1 MKLKL
6 VILLFC
12 LTRLLF
18 SQIISPV
25 KWKTSLKELQNQEF
39 EVLISAKIEKPWHLY
54 SKDLNSNSGIPTE
67 VNFKPNANV
76 KLIGKLIEKGNQ
88 QKVFSEAF
96 KTELLYYSDE
106 VSYIQKFKVLDTS
119 KEQTINIE
127 VYYQVCDDK
136 VCLAPESEILQIKT
150 PAKVEIKTQS
160 QAQDSSTV
168 AKNSTI
174 EKKKIEE
181 IIEQQ
186 PKENKINSLLISS
199 IDLKNPKNLCGVQD
213 NHQSEKSYLK
223 LAILG
228 FLGGLLALLTP
239 CVFPMI
245 PLTVSFF
252 TKSKDSKKGKKNA
265 LIYALLIVIIFALLS
280 IPFHLFE
287 SINSDIFNQISTNI
301 WLNLFFFVVF
311 LVFAFS
317 FFGYFELTLPS
328 WIANKTD
335 QAANKTGFVG
345 LFFMALTL
353 VIVSFSC
360 TGPILGSLLAGA
372 ISNTNGAWQLTYALI
387 GFGLS
392 WSLIFGGFA
401 LFPQVLSSLP
411 KSGNW
416 MNTTKVILGF
426 LEVALALK
434 FLSKADLVSKTNL
447 ITRELFIAIWII
459 IFILM
464 LLYLL
469 GKIRFP
475 HDEKN
480 IKLSLGRKIFAG
492 LTFLFVVYLGWGM
505 IPSKEV
511 RLKMLSG
518 ILPPAHLSYFT
529 KNSETCPLNLACL
542 HDYNQAIQLSK
553 QTEKPILLDFTGYG
567 CENCRKMEEFV
578 WSEPEVFEILNE
590 KLIIVSLYVDDK
602 ELLPPSEQIIVTLK
616 NGKQRQLETIGDK
629 WSVFQQ
635 ENFNSNSQPQYV
647 LINANEELL
656 NFPLSGYVSKEE
668 FLNFLNCGLK

>member
-12 LTRLLF
+12 LTGLLF

-25 KWKTSLKELQNQEF
+25 KWKTSIKELQNQEF
-39 EVLISAKIEKPWHLY
+39 EALISAKIEKPWHLY
-54 SKDLNSNSGIPTE
+54 SKDLNPNSGIPTE
-67 VNFKPNANV
+67 VNFKPNPHV
-76 KLIGKLIEKGNQ
+76 QLIGKLTEKGNQ

-96 KTELLYYSDE
+96 KTELLYYSDD
-106 VSYIQKFKVLDTS
+106 VFYIQKFKVLDAS
-119 KEQTINIE
+119 KEQIINIE

-136 VCLAPESEILQIKT
+136 MCLAPESELLQVKI
-150 PAKVEIKTQS
+150 PAKVEAKTDNLQKKD
-160 QAQDSSTV
+160 AV
-168 AKNSTI
+168 KNS
-174 EKKKIEE
+174 
-181 IIEQQ
+181 IIEQ
-186 PKENKINSLLISS
+186 KKAEKIINNQLEEKISTSLLIPS
-199 IDLKNPKNLCGVQD
+199 IDLKNPKNSCAIQD
-213 NHQSEKSYLK
+213 NHQNEKSYLK

-287 SINSDIFNQISTNI
+287 SINSDVFNQISTNI
-301 WLNLFFFVVF
+301 GLNLFFFAVF
-311 LVFAFS
+311 IVFAFS

-372 ISNTNGAWQLTYALI
+372 ISNTNGAWQLTFALI

-434 FLSKADLVSKTNL
+434 FLSKADLVAKTNL
-447 ITRELFIAIWII
+447 INREFFIAIWIL
-459 IFILM
+459 IFVLLLM
-464 LLYLL
+464 YLL

-475 HDEKN
+475 HDEKQVQ
-480 IKLSLGRKIFAG
+480 LSFGRKLFAG
-492 LTFLFVVYLGWGM
+492 LIFLFVIYLGWGI

-511 RLKMLSG
+511 RLKALSG
-518 ILPPAHLSYFT
+518 ILPPAHLSFF
-529 KNSETCPLNLACL
+529 KKDSETCPLNLACL
-542 HDYNQAIQLSK
+542 HDYHQAIQLSK
-553 QTEKPILLDFTGYG
+553 QTGKPILLDFTGYG

-602 ELLPPSEQIIVTLK
+602 ELLPTSEQIIVTLK

-635 ENFNSNSQPQYV
+635 ENFNSNSQPQYI
-647 LINANEELL
+647 LLNSNEELL

>member
-1 MKLKL
+1 MKLKFGIL
-6 VILLFC
+6 VLFFNC
-12 LTRLLF
+12 LLF

-25 KWKTSLKELQNQEF
+25 KWKTSIKELQNQEF
-39 EVLISAKIEKPWHLY
+39 EALISAKIEKPWHLY
-54 SKDLNSNSGIPTE
+54 SKDLNPNSGIPTE
-67 VNFKPNANV
+67 VNFKPNKNIQ
-76 KLIGKLIEKGNQ
+76 LLGKLIEKGNK

-96 KTELLYYSDE
+96 KTELLYFSDE
-106 VSYIQKFKVLDTS
+106 VSYVQKFKVLDNS
-119 KEQTINIE
+119 KKEKVNVE

-136 VCLAPESEILQIKT
+136 QCLAPESEILQINIPT
-150 PAKVEIKTQS
+150 KVETKTTIDKKDTITS
-160 QAQDSSTV
+160 
-168 AKNSTI
+168 KNSI
-174 EKKKIEE
+174 EEGKKSEE
-181 IIEQQ
+181 IIKQHT
-186 PKENKINSLLISS
+186 KENKSNSLLITS
-199 IDLKNPKNLCGVQD
+199 INLKNPKKSCGVQEI
-213 NHQSEKSYLK
+213 HQNEQNYFK
-223 LAILG
+223 LLILG

-265 LIYALLIVIIFALLS
+265 LIYALLIVMIFAFLS

-311 LVFAFS
+311 IVFAFS

-328 WIANKTD
+328 WIANRTD
-335 QAANKTGFVG
+335 QASNKTGFIG

-434 FLSKADLVSKTNL
+434 FLSKADLVAKTNF
-447 ITRELFIAIWII
+447 INRELFIVIWII
-459 IFILM
+459 IFALM
-464 LLYLL
+464 FFYLL

-480 IKLSLGRKIFAG
+480 VKLSLGRKLFAG
-492 LTFLFVVYLGWGM
+492 LTLLFVIYLGWGI

-518 ILPPAHLSYFT
+518 ILPPAHLSYFV

-542 HDYNQAIQLSK
+542 HDYNQAVQLSK
-553 QTEKPILLDFTGYG
+553 QTGKPILLDFTGYG
-567 CENCRKMEEFV
+567 CENCRKMEEFI
-578 WSEPEVFEILNE
+578 WNEPEVFEILNE
-590 KLIIVSLYVDDK
+590 KLIVVSLYVDDK
-602 ELLPPSEQIIVTLK
+602 EKLSISEQIIVTLK
-616 NGKQRQLETIGDK
+616 SGKQRQLETIGDK

-647 LINANEELL
+647 LINSKEELL